1 MLQIAELK
9 TILAGVV
16 EATKPYAPAL
26 HVCGGASMFLL
37 LLLRRKPVA
46 ESGDAQALKS
56 IADTQAQI
64 IVMLNKVGFTLR

>member
-1 MLQIAELK
+1 M
-9 TILAGVV
+9 
-16 EATKPYAPAL
+16 PAAARGPQL
-26 HVCGGASMFLL
+26 FLL

-64 IVMLNKVGFTLR
+64 IVMLNKVGSRITLLRFGSCPSS